1 MNTAAAHWH
10 LNDES
15 PAAPHPHGESNPKA
29 GDVREQP
36 QQQEV
41 DAAANHDDRV
51 PGRMS
56 AKIAAN
62 MGMRRAQRVNGEVQT

>member
-36 QQQEV
+36 EQQEV
-41 DAAANHDDRV
+41 DGAANHDDGV

-62 MGMRRAQRVNGEVQT
+62 KSMRREERVDREVQT